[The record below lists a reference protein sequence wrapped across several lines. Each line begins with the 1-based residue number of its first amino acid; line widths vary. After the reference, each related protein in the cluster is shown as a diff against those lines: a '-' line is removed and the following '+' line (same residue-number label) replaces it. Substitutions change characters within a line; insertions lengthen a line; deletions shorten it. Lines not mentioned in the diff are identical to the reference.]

1 MPSWDTLLVNTIC
14 VSGDSFFFLVL
25 YNKWNKSSS
34 LVNVF
39 TFGSVHCHVGV
50 LISLMSSQVARRR
63 MRRSEST
70 SWRTSPWISGT
81 ALSGC
86 ATAILW
92 VPPQKFFSR
101 RRVIV
106 DIRASTNGTFGLFD
120 PQGRLKPAYIEELS
134 GKLKQF
140 SGFLG
145 DRKWFA
151 GDKVCVCVCCM
162 NSVVAVY
169 WCVFSFFFPFLP
181 TDHFCGL
188 HYVRAV
194 GPAQDVSFF
203 LPGWLCQSQRSHE
216 QIWGECMQLM
226 QTWKMSVSDHVLFVS
241 GSACVLNAQELVSR
255 LCYFRLWKKL
265 LPTWS
270 PTDSS
275 RLLSTTRWPNGETK
289 KSNCQIASSSGSSQT
304 SLLWNISFKSNFLHQ
319 KNKSTFAFWRWE
331 ETLFLLKALKFCL
344 TLILC
349 DAYKKH
355 N

>member
-1 MPSWDTLLVNTIC
+1 MLRRFC
-14 VSGDSFFFLVL
+14 EFL
-25 YNKWNKSSS
+25 
-34 LVNVF
+34 
-39 TFGSVHCHVGV
+39 H
-50 LISLMSSQVARRR
+50 
-63 MRRSEST
+63 RS
-70 SWRTSPWISGT
+70 
-81 ALSGC
+81 
-86 ATAILW
+86 
-92 VPPQKFFSR
+92 FFSR

-120 PQGRLKPAYIEELS
+120 PQGRLKSAYIEELS

-151 GDKVCVCVCCM
+151 GDKVCVCVCVLHEFSCCT
-162 NSVVAVY
+162 VY
-169 WCVFSFFFPFLP
+169 RCVFSFFSPPLP
-181 TDHFCGL
+181 TDHICGL

-203 LPGWLCQSQRSHE
+203 LPGWFCQSQRPPE

-275 RLLSTTRWPNGETK
+275 RPLSTTRWPNGETK
-289 KSNCQIASSSGSSQT
+289 KSNCQIASKQVCCGTFLSSPIFCIRKISPHSPFEGGKKLYFYWKHLSSVW
-304 SLLWNISFKSNFLHQ
+304 L
-319 KNKSTFAFWRWE
+319 
-331 ETLFLLKALKFCL
+331 
-344 TLILC
+344 
-349 DAYKKH
+349 
-355 N
+355 